1 MSRSRVY
8 VFGGLAVVV
17 ILAGALWVRTR
28 GDKAGADYEWW
39 PKTPPLVRLG
49 TPAPAANVPSPRAF
63 EKLELPRWGGPDHD
77 ANAPIRFRTDLDV
90 LAPLGD
96 GPANAALWLK
106 DFTKGL
112 PSARLEE
119 SDQAMKRRVDG
130 PAGLGKVFPP
140 GEPLLLEAERWAD
153 QATMRFYPD
162 VFTVRGKATP
172 LHNLLFSLTLGKSWV
187 ARALASPD
195 APAALEDCRRA
206 IRWGR
211 LLRQD
216 DVTVIQDLIG
226 LAVIRQGAQ
235 AMYDLASRRD
245 DTKLMLAAA
254 IVVGEHGEQR
264 LLTMLRLNQLKLAP
278 AKGLGVTDE
287 KLSALVEMAQRSAD
301 RRFRF
306 DAVLTL
312 GAIRSEGTKAH
323 RAKAQEA
330 LDGLAGEKDPI
341 LAPAVKWAR
350 TATFTK
356 AELDDLVR
364 TSD

>member
-8 VFGGLAVVV
+8 VLGGLAVVM
-17 ILAGALWVRTR
+17 ILAGALWARTR
-28 GDKAGADYEWW
+28 GKGAGTEYPW
-39 PKTPPLVRLG
+39 PETPPLVRLG
-49 TPAPAANVPSPRAF
+49 TPAPAANVPSPPAF
-63 EKLELPRWGGPDHD
+63 EKLELPRWGGPDRD

-119 SDQAMKRRVDG
+119 AEQAMKRRVDG
-130 PAGLGKVFPP
+130 PPDLGKVLPP
-140 GEPLLLEAERWAD
+140 AEPLLLEAEPWAD

-162 VFTVRGKATP
+162 VFSLRGAATP

-187 ARALASPD
+187 ARALANPD

-235 AMYDLASRRD
+235 AMYDLASRRG

-264 LLTMLRLNQLKLAP
+264 LLTMLRLNQLKLEP
-278 AKGLGVTDE
+278 AKDLGVTDE
-287 KLSALVEMAQRSAD
+287 KLSAVVEMARRSPD

-306 DAVLTL
+306 DALVTL
-312 GAIRSEGTKAH
+312 AAIRSEGTKAH
-323 RAKAQEA
+323 RAKAQVA
-330 LDGLAGEKDPI
+330 LDGLAEEKDPI
-341 LAPAVKWAR
+341 LAPVVKWAR
-350 TATFTK
+350 VATLTK
-356 AELDDLVR
+356 IERDALIR

>member
-8 VFGGLAVVV
+8 VLGGFAVVM
-17 ILAGALWVRTR
+17 ILGGALWFRTR
-28 GDKAGADYEWW
+28 GEGAGAGYPW
-39 PKTPPLVRLG
+39 PETPRLVRLA
-49 TPAPAANVPSPRAF
+49 TPAPAANVPSPPAF

-119 SDQAMKRRVDG
+119 SDRAMKRRVDG
-130 PAGLGKVFPP
+130 PPGLGKVFPP
-140 GEPLLLEAERWAD
+140 GEPLLLEAEPWAD

-162 VFTVRGKATP
+162 VFTVRGRATP

-187 ARALASPD
+187 ARALANPD

-235 AMYDLASRRD
+235 ALYDLASRRG

-264 LLTMLRLNQLKLAP
+264 LLTMLRLNQLRLAP

-287 KLSALVEMAQRSAD
+287 RLSAIVEMARRSAD

-350 TATFTK
+350 IATFTK
-356 AELDDLVR
+356 TELDDLVR